1 MCRSVKDLVCT
12 KANANDASSCK
23 FVFSEGTH
31 LSISCCSVKDLTC
44 TEAKSNDKPTC
55 DFVFSEGLLSTRR
68 LLLHSQHVPANWRKA
83 ILISLF
89 VVLLCSE
96 QLVMPL
102 AKLGIINTLIA
113 FTLSCERDLWCAS
126 SQEQDY

>member
-68 LLLHSQHVPANWRKA
+68 LSLHSQHVPAICRKA
-83 ILISLF
+83 MPSSLCS
-89 VVLLCSE
+89 VLLCSE
-96 QLVMPL
+96 QLV
-102 AKLGIINTLIA
+102 KLMAEVGNIDILIA
-113 FTLSCERDLWCAS
+113 FTPPCKRDS
-126 SQEQDY
+126 